1 MENQTI
7 EIDFDKKCK
16 TCGKKGACQNGL
28 CIKCTSKAIVKM
40 INDARERTSAGSCA
54 IVPWR

>member
-28 CIKCTSKAIVKM
+28 CIKCSSKVLLRRLREKL
-40 INDARERTSAGSCA
+40 NDPSNTKRS
-54 IVPWR
+54 

>member
-40 INDARERTSAGSCA
+40 INDARSSKDSES
-54 IVPWR
+54 